1 MLSTP
6 SRLLS
11 TGRRSCSKRSWL
23 AVAVLAMSWASI
35 ASANIVFIG
44 FPQNTTVKPG
54 ASLEVIWRIQPPAV
68 GAPENSEPF
77 DLVLR
82 AFTGQGYSIQK
93 GVRQSALKLSV
104 QIPAE
109 ATGGKHSFYAFHQG
123 GVKAVASNQFVIE
136 GLEVFTTS
144 APAAT
149 STNADPSATLPAA
162 KPSEDTGLSGGAL
175 AGIIGGAVVLLLLV
189 ALIFFFRN
197 RRRVAEAKENN
208 GSSMDDHKERGFTSG
223 PDAYSSKNQ
232 DKESLTRSAGSG
244 GGPHFDDGM
253 VAVPLHGSGPRSPRG
268 DDPRA
273 QHQQHQHQHQHQHP
287 HPQQEQMHQLLHPRS
302 PTKNPFDA
310 PPPGT
315 SPRLQQYQPPQPPPH
330 GGMPNP
336 LMAPPVHAH
345 QQQQLQRGP
354 SPYHQSS
361 RDSFESEIE
370 SAYDPAHTRMM
381 NNNGNNGMPMQG
393 MPPMHGS
400 PSLSHSPSGRSTN
413 SSRYPQNMSPQ
424 PAFANQHDREIMAA
438 AAAVA
443 AAASPVQGHRQLQ
456 QQQPP
461 QSALGQQQG
470 LQHPANK
477 GPMTR
482 STSPRTKEIEMQPLD
497 IQQHHFEQQQ
507 KMLMRQKQQQQQQ
520 MEMQQQQQRSAQS
533 TPVPL
538 PAAQKS
544 INPTQFDDKAEVEEN
559 DEENVPVY
567 NGYRDTI
574 FGAYAQ
580 NQDDDEEEDEE
591 PATAPVPALP
601 ASILVQNA
609 TASNSSQE
617 PSSSMTTGGV
627 QIQRKKSVKFTGVP
641 STGPI
646 VLPNQEAAKEHQ
658 QQRQQK
664 KRQELEDQRPV
675 SEAYTEDYGE
685 DYEDEDDIR
694 NRLMEIEAEAVS
706 PIPSHASSRPQI
718 NTSAGPA
725 GQEANVLSPVRS
737 PDQGSPSY
745 PTQGYV
751 APPLATSS
759 QQQQRPFQ
767 QPPSGAEGSP
777 SLNSVSAFGN
787 GFYEDVLAAV
797 EKKHVPASPT
807 STSGSVAS
815 PTSPRSQQHH
825 QQQQQQQQQQQEFK
839 KPVMPPVPRSE
850 SPPPPQQYVQ
860 QQHIPAPQ
868 PQHMGPVAQEV
879 FGAPSP
885 RIAPA
890 VAKTNNINHS
900 NGNGSYTSPLA
911 SATASTAPAPLTSR
925 PDLSPRS
932 NARPAMGSGPGQQQQ
947 QQSNDEFY
955 ENSLL

>member
-1 MLSTP
+1 MLSAP
-6 SRLLS
+6 SKNLNI
-11 TGRRSCSKRSWL
+11 GRRSGSKRSWL
-23 AVAVLAMSWASI
+23 AVAVLVSSWASI
-35 ASANIVFIG
+35 ASANIVLTG

-54 ASLEVIWRIQPPAV
+54 DSLEVSWKILPANGTV
-68 GAPENSEPF
+68 ENLDPF
-77 DLVLR
+77 DLSLR
-82 AFTGQGYSIQK
+82 ALSGQGYSIQR
-93 GVRQSALKLSV
+93 GIPQNALKLIV
-104 QIPAE
+104 QIPTE
-109 ATGGKHSFYAFHQG
+109 ATGGKHSFYAFYQKD
-123 GVKAVASNQFVIE
+123 VKSTASNQFVIE
-136 GLEVFTTS
+136 GPVVSMTS
-144 APAAT
+144 APT
-149 STNADPSATLPAA
+149 PTGTDADPSGTHPAG
-162 KPSEDTGLSGGAL
+162 KPSEDSGLSGGAL
-175 AGIIGGAVVLLLLV
+175 AGVIGGAVVLLLLV

-197 RRRVAEAKENN
+197 RRRVAEAKANN
-208 GSSMDDHKERGFTSG
+208 GSSTDDHKERGFTSG

-253 VAVPLHGSGPRSPRG
+253 VAVPLNGGGPRGPPRG

-273 QHQQHQHQHQHQHP
+273 QHQQHQHQ
-287 HPQQEQMHQLLHPRS
+287 QQEQMHQLQHPRS
-302 PTKNPFDA
+302 PNNNPFDA

-330 GGMPNP
+330 GGMTNP

-370 SAYDPAHTRMM
+370 SAYDPNHTRMM
-381 NNNGNNGMPMQG
+381 NNG

-400 PSLSHSPSGRSTN
+400 PSLSHSASGRSMN

-424 PAFANQHDREIMAA
+424 PPFSNQHDREIMAA

-456 QQQPP
+456 QQPSQP
-461 QSALGQQQG
+461 ALGQQQG

-477 GPMTR
+477 SPMAR
-482 STSPRTKEIEMQPLD
+482 SASPRMKEIEMQPLD
-497 IQQHHFEQQQ
+497 IQQHHLEQQQ
-507 KMLMRQKQQQQQQ
+507 KMLQRQKQQQQQQ
-520 MEMQQQQQRSAQS
+520 MEMQQQRSAQS

-574 FGAYAQ
+574 FGAYAH
-580 NQDDDEEEDEE
+580 NQDDEDEDEDE
-591 PATAPVPALP
+591 PAKAPVPALP
-601 ASILVQNA
+601 ASILVQNS
-609 TASNSSQE
+609 TPSNGSQE
-617 PSSSMTTGGV
+617 PSSNMTTGVV

-664 KRQELEDQRPV
+664 KKQELEDQRPV

-685 DYEDEDDIR
+685 DFEDEDDIR

-725 GQEANVLSPVRS
+725 GQGANVLSPVRS

-745 PTQGYV
+745 HTHGYV
-751 APPLATSS
+751 APPPPASSTSS
-759 QQQQRPFQ
+759 P
-767 QPPSGAEGSP
+767 QPPSAAESSP

-797 EKKHVPASPT
+797 EKKHVPTSPT
-807 STSGSVAS
+807 SASGSVTS
-815 PTSPRSQQHH
+815 PTSPRSQQ
-825 QQQQQQQQQQQEFK
+825 QQQQELK
-839 KPVMPPVPRSE
+839 KPVMPLVPRSE

-890 VAKTNNINHS
+890 IAKANNINNS
-900 NGNGSYTSPLA
+900 NSNGSYTSPLA
-911 SATASTAPAPLTSR
+911 SATVTSPSTSR
-925 PDLSPRS
+925 PELSPRS

-947 QQSNDEFY
+947 QQQQQSNDEFY

>member
-1 MLSTP
+1 MLSG
-6 SRLLS
+6 SSGNSSMARCC
-11 TGRRSCSKRSWL
+11 RSKLSWL
-23 AVAVLAMSWASI
+23 SIAIVAMSWASI
-35 ASANIVFIG
+35 ASANIVFAS
-44 FPQNTTVKPG
+44 FPTNTTVKPG
-54 ASLEVIWRIQPPAV
+54 DNIEVNWRRQNVTIGTA
-68 GAPENSEPF
+68 ENLEPF
-77 DLVLR
+77 NLVLR
-82 AFTGQGYSIQK
+82 ALTGQGYAIQND
-93 GVRQSALKLSV
+93 VPQDALKQTV
-104 QIPAE
+104 RIPIE
-109 ATGGKHSFYAFHQG
+109 ATGGKHSFYAFYRG
-123 GVKAVASNQFVIE
+123 GAVKSVASNQFNIT
-136 GLEVFTTS
+136 GTEVYVTT

-149 STNADPSATLPAA
+149 ATNTDPSATHPAG
-162 KPSEDTGLSGGAL
+162 KPAEDTGLSGGAL
-175 AGIIGGAVVLLLLV
+175 AGIIGGAVVLLLGV

-197 RRRVAEAKENN
+197 RRRVAEAKANN
-208 GSSMDDHKERGFTSG
+208 GSSTDDHKERGFTSG

-253 VAVPLHGSGPRSPRG
+253 VAVPLNGGPRG

-273 QHQQHQHQHQHQHP
+273 QHQHQHQHQHQQHQ
-287 HPQQEQMHQLLHPRS
+287 QQEQMHQLQHPRS

-310 PPPGT
+310 APPGT

-381 NNNGNNGMPMQG
+381 NNNGNSGL
-393 MPPMHGS
+393 PMHGS
-400 PSLSHSPSGRSTN
+400 PSLSHSPSGRSTS

-424 PAFANQHDREIMAA
+424 PHSQQQNPFANQHDREIMAA

-456 QQQPP
+456 QQPSQP
-461 QSALGQQQG
+461 ALGQQQG
-470 LQHPANK
+470 LQHPQNK
-477 GPMTR
+477 SPMAR
-482 STSPRTKEIEMQPLD
+482 SASPRMKEIEMQPLD

-507 KMLMRQKQQQQQQ
+507 KMLQRQKLQQQQQQQQ

-580 NQDDDEEEDEE
+580 NQDDDEEDEDE
-591 PATAPVPALP
+591 PPKAPVPALP
-601 ASILVQNA
+601 ASILVQNSSP
-609 TASNSSQE
+609 SNASQE
-617 PSSSMTTGGV
+617 PSSAMNTGVV

-664 KRQELEDQRPV
+664 KKQELEDQRPV

-725 GQEANVLSPVRS
+725 GQGANVLSPVRS

-745 PTQGYV
+745 QTQGYV
-751 APPLATSS
+751 APPLPPSTSQE
-759 QQQQRPFQ
+759 QQQQRPFK
-767 QPPSGAEGSP
+767 PPTAAESSP
-777 SLNSVSAFGN
+777 SLNAVSAFGN

-797 EKKHVPASPT
+797 EKKHVPSSPT
-807 STSGSVAS
+807 SSSGYAAS
-815 PTSPRSQQHH
+815 PTSPRS
-825 QQQQQQQQQQQEFK
+825 QQQEFK

-860 QQHIPAPQ
+860 QQHIPAAQ

-890 VAKTNNINHS
+890 IAKTSNSINNN
-900 NGNGSYTSPLA
+900 NNNGSYTSPLA
-911 SATASTAPAPLTSR
+911 SATLTSPSTSR
-925 PDLSPRS
+925 PELSPRS
-932 NARPAMGSGPGQQQQ
+932 NARPAVGAGPTAPVQQQQQQQQ

>member
-1 MLSTP
+1 MLSAP
-6 SRLLS
+6 SRILS
-11 TGRRSCSKRSWL
+11 AGRRSGSKRSWL
-23 AVAVLAMSWASI
+23 AVAILAMSWASI
-35 ASANIVFIG
+35 ASANVVFIG
-44 FPQNTTVKPG
+44 FAQNTTVKPG
-54 ASLEVIWRIQPPAV
+54 ASMEVNWKIQPANGTV
-68 GAPENSEPF
+68 ENLEPF

-82 AFTGQGYSIQK
+82 ALTGQGYSIQK
-93 GVRQSALKLSV
+93 AVPQNLLKLAV
-104 QIPAE
+104 RIPAE
-109 ATGGKHSFYAFHQG
+109 ATGGKHSFYAFLQG
-123 GVKAVASNQFVIE
+123 GVKSVASNQFVIE
-136 GLEVFTTS
+136 GPEVSMTS
-144 APAAT
+144 APSAT
-149 STNADPSATLPAA
+149 STDTNSSATLPAA

-189 ALIFFFRN
+189 ALIFFFRS
-197 RRRVAEAKENN
+197 RRRVAEAKDSN
-208 GSSMDDHKERGFTSG
+208 GSSTDDHKERGFTSG

-273 QHQQHQHQHQHQHP
+273 QHQQ
-287 HPQQEQMHQLLHPRS
+287 QQEQMHQLQHPRS

-381 NNNGNNGMPMQG
+381 NNNSNNGMPMHG

-424 PAFANQHDREIMAA
+424 PAFSNQHDREIMAA

-456 QQQPP
+456 QQPP
-461 QSALGQQQG
+461 QPTLGQQQG
-470 LQHPANK
+470 LQHPGNK
-477 GPMTR
+477 SPMAR
-482 STSPRTKEIEMQPLD
+482 SASPRMKEIEMQPLD
-497 IQQHHFEQQQ
+497 IQQHHLEQQQ
-507 KMLMRQKQQQQQQ
+507 KMLMRQKQQQQA
-520 MEMQQQQQRSAQS
+520 EMQQQQQQEQQQRSAQS

-580 NQDDDEEEDEE
+580 NQDDDEEEDDES
-591 PATAPVPALP
+591 AKAPVPALP
-601 ASILVQNA
+601 ASILVQNS
-609 TASNSSQE
+609 TPSNSSEE
-617 PSSSMTTGGV
+617 PSSNMTTGVV

-664 KRQELEDQRPV
+664 KKQELEDQRPV

-706 PIPSHASSRPQI
+706 PSPSYASSRPQI
-718 NTSAGPA
+718 NTR
-725 GQEANVLSPVRS
+725 LRR
-737 PDQGSPSY
+737 
-745 PTQGYV
+745 
-751 APPLATSS
+751 PPPPATSS
-759 QQQQRPFQ
+759 PQQQQQQQRPFQ
-767 QPPSGAEGSP
+767 QPPNGAEGSP

-807 STSGSVAS
+807 STLGSGSS
-815 PTSPRSQQHH
+815 PTSPRS

-890 VAKTNNINHS
+890 VAKTNNINSS
-900 NGNGSYTSPLA
+900 NGSGSYTSPLA
-911 SATASTAPAPLTSR
+911 SATAPAPLTSR
-925 PDLSPRS
+925 PELSPRS

-947 QQSNDEFY
+947 QQQQQQPNDDFY